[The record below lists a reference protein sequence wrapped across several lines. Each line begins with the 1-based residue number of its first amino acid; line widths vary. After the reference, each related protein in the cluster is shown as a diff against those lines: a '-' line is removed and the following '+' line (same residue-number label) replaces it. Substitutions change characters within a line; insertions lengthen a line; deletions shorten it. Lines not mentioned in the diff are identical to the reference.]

1 MTVVEGWFGTSDVNN
16 VDDLKNPAKWI
27 SPRLKIAVIQNSGIN
42 RTAYL
47 VEKNEQGVV
56 LENPL
61 VIGNKTEGALINLI
75 RSWGEDYEKIKRE
88 QYNEKTDKI
97 FPFDSTKKRST
108 AVVFNSNGTVR
119 LYVKGA
125 TEVILDDCG
134 YYTDENGDT
143 KEMSGNMKVNLE
155 VKINSMA
162 TKALRTLML
171 AHIDFLSE
179 KDMPLDWRVN
189 PPDDKNLI
197 CDCIVGIVDPLR
209 SDVKEAV
216 KCAQNAGVVV
226 RMVTGEIYKYVE
238 RNRHGEIDTG
248 RERDRYTE
256 RERGRGEKRLS
267 KGDREERKKGRYS
280 NINRE
285 TLSNSYH

>member
-256 RERGRGEKRLS
+256 REREEEGKR
-267 KGDREERKKGRYS
+267 D
-280 NINRE
+280 
-285 TLSNSYH
+285 